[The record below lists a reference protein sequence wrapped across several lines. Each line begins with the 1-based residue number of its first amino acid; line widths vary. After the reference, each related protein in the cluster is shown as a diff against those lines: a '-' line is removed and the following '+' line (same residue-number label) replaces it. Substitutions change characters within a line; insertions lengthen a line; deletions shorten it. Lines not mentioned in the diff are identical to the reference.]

1 MSNTTTVT
9 IPESVTH
16 EHAYAYGY
24 LRAGFMVLDTII
36 KNVDENDLWDLQ
48 YVLKNLK
55 SQIEQARLLG
65 TEMDRRAD
73 ERRNQIFTATVGAR
87 GAEMDRRADEHRNQ
101 IFNA

>member
-9 IPESVTH
+9 IPESITH

-24 LRAGFMVLDTII
+24 LRAGFMVLDATI
-36 KNVDENDLWDLQ
+36 KNVDENDLRDFQ

-65 TEMDRRAD
+65 
-73 ERRNQIFTATVGAR
+73 
-87 GAEMDRRADEHRNQ
+87 AEMDRRAEERRN
-101 IFNA
+101 NLA

>member
-24 LRAGFMVLDTII
+24 LRAGFMVMDTII
-36 KNVDENDLWDLQ
+36 KNTDENNLWDLQ
-48 YVLKNLK
+48 YLLKNLK
-55 SQIEQARLLG
+55 SQVEQARLLS
-65 TEMDRRAD
+65 
-73 ERRNQIFTATVGAR
+73 
-87 GAEMDRRADEHRNQ
+87 AEMDRRDDERRKQ